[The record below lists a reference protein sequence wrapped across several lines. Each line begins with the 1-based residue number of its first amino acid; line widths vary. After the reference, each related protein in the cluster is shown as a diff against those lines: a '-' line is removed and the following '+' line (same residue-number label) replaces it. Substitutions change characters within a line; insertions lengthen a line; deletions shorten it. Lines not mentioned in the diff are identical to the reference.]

1 MTQNLRP
8 TAIRGTDGLKK
19 RAAESRAEKIRKLVI
34 ATMLLK
40 NCALELTFDLAD
52 CHNA

>member
-1 MTQNLRP
+1 MRQHIELALTVKFGP
-8 TAIRGTDGLKK
+8 
-19 RAAESRAEKIRKLVI
+19 EKIRKLVI

-52 CHNA
+52 CHNASP